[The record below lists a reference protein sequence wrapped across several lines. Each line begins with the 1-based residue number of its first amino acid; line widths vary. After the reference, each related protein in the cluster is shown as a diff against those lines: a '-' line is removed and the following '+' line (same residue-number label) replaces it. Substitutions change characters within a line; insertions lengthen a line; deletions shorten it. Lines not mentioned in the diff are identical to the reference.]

1 MTELNGFDGNCLSCN
16 DSLKLL
22 SDDNIK
28 ENLKAFKGWSY
39 ESKML
44 KNQYSFPEYMKGV
57 EFCNLIAKIA
67 EKQNHH
73 PDLEI
78 LYAKVNVKIWTHTCN
93 GLTINDFILA
103 RKIDQVYNLFF

>member
-1 MTELNGFDGNCLSCN
+1 MIELNSFEGNCLPCN
-16 DSLKLL
+16 DNLMLL

-28 ENLKAFKGWSY
+28 ENLNAFKGWFY
-39 ESKML
+39 ESQKL
-44 KNQYSFPEYMKGV
+44 TKQYCFPDYIKGI
-57 EFCNLIAKIA
+57 EFSNLIAKIA

-78 LYAKVNVKIWTHTCN
+78 LYKKVNVRIWTHACN